1 MQNRHYIMVIL
12 PLKLEWEPCYWT
24 EREDIAVGQRV
35 NVVFARKTYTGVISE
50 TDVVPDMEPSRIQ
63 PILSV
68 EEELEKISAEEIRFW
83 KSVAEYYMCTVGEV
97 YKAAYPKTANK
108 ILKRKRK
115 PAKSSTVKKG
125 KERDVALTEEQNSA
139 LSEIHKAFSNGKPV
153 LLQGVTGSGK
163 TEIYIR
169 LSIEALKSGRNVLYL
184 VPEIALSRQL
194 ETRLSEA
201 FRQTS
206 ETDSASQQGA
216 EAAACPKAELI
227 IYHSG
232 RTAAQKRNAAR
243 SIREVHESG
252 EGGYIVLGTRSS
264 LFLPHR
270 NLGLIIVDEE
280 HDSSYKQDQP
290 APRYNGR
297 DTALMLAAIHG
308 SKVILGSATPSL
320 ESLYNTQTG
329 RYAAVEL
336 SRRYYGAEEA
346 QTIIIDTIAERR
358 KRGMNGNFSRKLIDR
373 IEKTLAEGG
382 QVAILRARR
391 AYAPAIQCV
400 ECGDIPKCPRC
411 SVSLSL
417 HTDGSLICHHC
428 GFKTRFQGRCSLCN
442 GEMKGLGAGT
452 QKIEIEAREIF
463 PDARIAR
470 LDSDSAQ
477 IAGHDEKTISDFAE
491 GNIDILIGTQIL
503 TKGFDFSGLSLVA
516 VIQADS
522 MLGINDFRADEKA
535 LQLLEQFRGRCGRR
549 GSRGTL
555 VIQTAQPEHPV
566 YKELLKSSGAEG
578 NSQELWKMLLQERMD
593 FRFPPFCRI
602 INILIKDIY
611 EDRADRMS
619 ISLLRELEKW
629 QAEIRN
635 QEETSVLPEITGP
648 YSPAVSKVAD
658 SHIRIIRISLAKD
671 RQLRYNKKALENI
684 IKSFE
689 RSNNYSSH
697 LTIDVDP
704 A

>member
-35 NVVFARKTYTGVISE
+35 NVVFARKTYTAVVSR
-50 TDVVPDMEPSRIQ
+50 TDIEPDVDPSKIQ
-63 PILSV
+63 PVVSV
-68 EEELEKISAEEIRFW
+68 EEGLEDISKEEIQLWRN
-83 KSVAEYYMCTVGEV
+83 VAEYYMCSIGEV
-97 YKAAYPKTANK
+97 YKAAYPKAANK
-108 ILKRKRK
+108 IYKRKR
-115 PAKSSTVKKG
+115 AASRS
-125 KERDVALTEEQNSA
+125 NSA
-139 LSEIHKAFSNGKPV
+139 SGQQDGRKIQLTQEQELAYSAIQTAFSNGKPA

-169 LSIEALKSGRNVLYL
+169 LSLEALRSGRNVLYL

-194 ETRLSEA
+194 ETRLAKA
-201 FRQTS
+201 FG
-206 ETDSASQQGA
+206 DASGT
-216 EAAACPKAELI
+216 ELI
-227 IYHSG
+227 VYHSG
-232 RTAAQKRNAAR
+232 KTAAQRRNAAR
-243 SIREVHESG
+243 SIRESNSRT

-264 LFLPHR
+264 IFLPHR
-270 NLGLIIVDEE
+270 NLGLVIVDEE

-320 ESLYNTQTG
+320 ESLYNAQIG
-329 RYAAVEL
+329 RYAAISL
-336 SRRYYGAEEA
+336 NQRYFGAEQA
-346 QTIIIDTIAERR
+346 QTLIIDTIAERR

-373 IEKTLAEGG
+373 MEKTLADGG
-382 QVAILRARR
+382 QIAILRARR
-391 AYAPAIQCV
+391 AYTPAIQCV

-428 GFKTRFQGRCSLCN
+428 GFKTRFQGKCRLCN
-442 GEMKGLGAGT
+442 GDMKGLGAGT
-452 QKIEIEAREIF
+452 QKIEIEARELF

-477 IAGHDEKTISDFAE
+477 IAGHDEKTIADFAE
-491 GNIDILIGTQIL
+491 GKIDILIGTQIL

-522 MLGINDFRADEKA
+522 MLGIQDFRADEKA

-549 GSRGTL
+549 GSQGTL
-555 VIQTAQPEHPV
+555 IIQTAQPNHPV
-566 YKELLKSSGAEG
+566 YQELAKPYKAKDQNDLWKSLLK
-578 NSQELWKMLLQERMD
+578 ERID
-593 FRFPPFCRI
+593 FRFPPLSRI

-611 EDRADRMS
+611 EDRVERMS
-619 ISLLRELEKW
+619 ASLRSGLERWQQEIISNAGGEAA
-629 QAEIRN
+629 QM
-635 QEETSVLPEITGP
+635 PEITGP

-671 RQLRYNKKALENI
+671 KNLKSNKKALELV

-689 RSNNYSSH
+689 KSNNYSNH

>member
-12 PLKLEWEPCYWT
+12 PIKLEWEPCYWT
-24 EREDIAVGQRV
+24 EHEDITVGQRV
-35 NVVFARKTYTGVISE
+35 NVVFARKTYTGVVSE
-50 TDVVPDMEPSRIQ
+50 TGIIPDVDPAKIQ
-63 PILSV
+63 PIVSL
-68 EEELEKISAEEIRFW
+68 EEGLEDIAPEEIMFW
-83 KSVAEYYMCTVGEV
+83 RNVAEYYMCSVGEV
-97 YKAAYPKTANK
+97 YKAAYPKTSNK
-108 ILKRKRK
+108 ILKRRRAVSRTSSSKNEDVRKEIHLTQEQELAYSGIQDAFSKGK
-115 PAKSSTVKKG
+115 PA
-125 KERDVALTEEQNSA
+125 
-139 LSEIHKAFSNGKPV
+139 

-163 TEIYIR
+163 TEIYIH
-169 LSIEALKSGRNVLYL
+169 LSLETLRSGRNVLYL

-201 FRQTS
+201 FQ
-206 ETDSASQQGA
+206 
-216 EAAACPKAELI
+216 LI
-227 IYHSG
+227 TYHSG

-243 SIREVHESG
+243 SIREIHSSG

-270 NLGLIIVDEE
+270 NLGLIIIDEE

-320 ESLYNTQTG
+320 ESIYNAQIG
-329 RYAAVEL
+329 RYAAISL
-336 SRRYYGAEEA
+336 NHRFYGAEQA
-346 QTIIIDTIAERR
+346 QTVIIDTIAERR
-358 KRGMNGNFSRKLIDR
+358 KRGMKGNFSRKLIDR
-373 IEKTLAEGG
+373 MEKTLAEGG
-382 QVAILRARR
+382 QIAILRARR

-428 GFKTRFQGRCSLCN
+428 GFKTMFQGRCSLCN
-442 GEMKGLGAGT
+442 GDMKGLGAGT

-477 IAGHDEKTISDFAE
+477 IAGHDEKTIADFAE
-491 GNIDILIGTQIL
+491 GKIDILIGTQIL

-522 MLGINDFRADEKA
+522 MLGIQDFRADEKA

-549 GSRGTL
+549 GKQGTL
-555 VIQTAQPEHPV
+555 VIQTAQPGHPV
-566 YKELLKSSGAEG
+566 YQELQKNSGASG
-578 NSQELWKMLLQERMD
+578 DLWNMLLQERID

-602 INILIKDIY
+602 INIMIKDIY
-611 EDRADRMS
+611 EDRAERMS
-619 ISLLRELEKW
+619 ASLCSELRKW
-629 QAEIRN
+629 QQEIMSNGGRHTV
-635 QEETSVLPEITGP
+635 QMPEITGP

-671 RQLRYNKKALENI
+671 RNLKPNKKALGHI
-684 IKSFE
+684 VKSFE
-689 RSNNYSSH
+689 KTNNYSAH